1 MTLKGIIFDFDGLI
15 TNSEYILYD
24 VISAHFK
31 KHHQI
36 HLPKELYAQFVGLP
50 DTDFYQYMKDRYDLD
65 YDVNE
70 LNDVLFKKIID
81 GLKDMSLMPGVKDFL
96 INAKASNLQ
105 LSIATSNST
114 EIVTSFLNKFE
125 IKTYFDFMYTADDV
139 THLKPHPEVY
149 LKSIESHGLK
159 ADELIVLE
167 DSQPGYNAA
176 QNAGLDVLLVLNDLT
191 KNLKLDEDIQRVY
204 SFNEIEIL

>member
-15 TNSEYILYD
+15 TNSEYILYE

-31 KHHQI
+31 KHHEI
-36 HLPKELYAQFVGLP
+36 HLPKELYAKFVGLP
-50 DTDFYQYMKDRYDLD
+50 DTDFYQYMKDTHNLD
-65 YDVNE
+65 YDVHE
-70 LNDVLFKKIID
+70 LNDILFEKIIA
-81 GLKDMSLMPGVKDFL
+81 GLKDMDLMPGVKDFL
-96 INAKASNLQ
+96 KKAKASNLQ

-125 IKTYFDFMYTADDV
+125 IESYFDFMYTADDV

-149 LKSIESHGLK
+149 LKSIERHGFK
-159 ADELIVLE
+159 SDELIVLE
-167 DSQPGYNAA
+167 DSLPGYNAA

-191 KNLKLDEDIQRVY
+191 ENLEIDEEIRRVY